1 MAKKRMFNVDIVGSD
16 AFLDLPHTA
25 QALYF
30 QLGMRADDDG
40 FVGNPKTIQRISGTK
55 ASDLELLVKKRFLL
69 QFPSGVVVIKH
80 WKINNDIKKDRYSP
94 TVYTDEFQML
104 STKENKAYTERNA
117 NVSTL
122 DTEPAQNVSTL
133 DTEPAQNVSTLDTQY
148 SIDKNRLDKNSIGE
162 EKHAHGFF
170 ANVLLTD
177 GEIQKLS
184 VEVPNYEDYIERL
197 SRYIESSGKKYK
209 SHYATILN
217 WQKKDDSEKA
227 KSAPAEPLP
236 QQQRRKSF

>member
-40 FVGNPKTIQRISGTK
+40 FVGNPKTIQRIAGAK

-80 WKINNDIKKDRYSP
+80 WRINNQIQKDRYTP
-94 TVYTDEFQML
+94 TVYTEEYQSLYIKD
-104 STKENKAYTERNA
+104 NKAYTEIDKGCIQS
-117 NVSTL
+117 VS
-122 DTEPAQNVSTL
+122 EM
-133 DTEPAQNVSTLDTQY
+133 DTQI
-148 SIDKNRLDKNSIGE
+148 SIDKDRLDKNSIGE

-177 GEIQKLS
+177 DEMQKLS

-197 SRYIESSGKKYK
+197 SHYIESSGKKYK
-209 SHYATILN
+209 SHYATILS
-217 WQKKDDSEKA
+217 WHRKDDAKKT
-227 KSAPAEPLP
+227 KSAPNEALP
-236 QQQRRKSF
+236 QQPRRKSY

>member
-40 FVGNPKTIQRISGTK
+40 FVGNPKTIQRIAGTK

-80 WKINNDIKKDRYSP
+80 WKINNQIQKDRYTP
-94 TVYTDEFQML
+94 TVYTEEYQSLYIKD
-104 STKENKAYTERNA
+104 NKAYTEMDKGCIQS
-117 NVSTL
+117 VS
-122 DTEPAQNVSTL
+122 EM
-133 DTEPAQNVSTLDTQY
+133 DTQI
-148 SIDKNRLDKNSIGE
+148 SIDKNRLDKNSRGG

-177 GEIQKLS
+177 DEMQKLAA
-184 VEVPNYEDYIERL
+184 EIPNYEEYIEKL
-197 SRYIESSGKKYK
+197 SHYIESNGKKYK
-209 SHYATILN
+209 SHYATILM
-217 WQKKDDSEKA
+217 WHRKDREKQPA
-227 KSAPAEPLP
+227 APAETLP
-236 QQQRRKSF
+236 QAPRRKSY

>member
-40 FVGNPKTIQRISGTK
+40 FVGNPKTIQRIAGTK

-80 WKINNDIKKDRYSP
+80 WKINNQIQKDRYTP
-94 TVYTDEFQML
+94 TVYTEEYQSLYIKD
-104 STKENKAYTERNA
+104 NKAYTEA
-117 NVSTL
+117 DKGCIQSVS
-122 DTEPAQNVSTL
+122 EM
-133 DTEPAQNVSTLDTQY
+133 DTQI
-148 SIDKNRLDKNSIGE
+148 SIDKSRLDKNSRGG

-177 GEIQKLS
+177 DELQKLAA
-184 VEVPNYEDYIERL
+184 EIPNYEEYIEKL
-197 SRYIESSGKKYK
+197 SHYIESNGKKYK
-209 SHYATILN
+209 SHYATILM
-217 WQKKDDSEKA
+217 WHRKDREKQPA
-227 KSAPAEPLP
+227 APAETLP
-236 QQQRRKSF
+236 QAPRRKSY

>member
-16 AFLDLPHTA
+16 AFLDLPHTS

-40 FVGNPKTIQRISGTK
+40 FVGNPKTIQRIAGTK

-80 WKINNDIKKDRYSP
+80 WKINNQIQKDRYTP
-94 TVYTDEFQML
+94 TVYTEEYQSLYIKD
-104 STKENKAYTERNA
+104 NKAYTEA
-117 NVSTL
+117 DKGCIHSVS
-122 DTEPAQNVSTL
+122 EM
-133 DTEPAQNVSTLDTQY
+133 DTQI
-148 SIDKNRLDKNSIGE
+148 SIDKNRLDKNSRGG

-177 GEIQKLS
+177 DELQKLAA
-184 VEVPNYEDYIERL
+184 EIPNYEEYIEKL
-197 SRYIESSGKKYK
+197 SHYIESNGKKYK
-209 SHYATILN
+209 SHYATILM
-217 WQKKDDSEKA
+217 WHRKDREKQPA
-227 KSAPAEPLP
+227 APAETLP
-236 QQQRRKSF
+236 QAPRRKSL

>member
-40 FVGNPKTIQRISGTK
+40 FVGNPKTIQRIAGTK

-80 WKINNDIKKDRYSP
+80 WKINNQIQKDRYTP
-94 TVYTDEFQML
+94 TVYTEEYQSLYIKD
-104 STKENKAYTERNA
+104 NKAYTEA
-117 NVSTL
+117 DKGCIQSVS
-122 DTEPAQNVSTL
+122 EM
-133 DTEPAQNVSTLDTQY
+133 DTQI
-148 SIDKNRLDKNSIGE
+148 SIDKSRLDKNSRGG

-177 GEIQKLS
+177 DEMQKLAA
-184 VEVPNYEDYIERL
+184 EIPNYEEYIEKL
-197 SRYIESSGKKYK
+197 SHYIESNGKKYK
-209 SHYATILN
+209 SHYATILM
-217 WQKKDDSEKA
+217 WHRKDREKQPA
-227 KSAPAEPLP
+227 APAETLP
-236 QQQRRKSF
+236 QAPRRKSY

>member
-40 FVGNPKTIQRISGTK
+40 FVGNPKTIQRIAGTK

-80 WKINNDIKKDRYSP
+80 WKINNQIQKDRYTP
-94 TVYTDEFQML
+94 TVYTEEYQSLYIKD
-104 STKENKAYTERNA
+104 NKAYTEA
-117 NVSTL
+117 DKGCIHSVS
-122 DTEPAQNVSTL
+122 EM
-133 DTEPAQNVSTLDTQY
+133 DTQI
-148 SIDKNRLDKNSIGE
+148 SIDKDRLDKNSRGG

-177 GEIQKLS
+177 DELQKLAA
-184 VEVPNYEDYIERL
+184 EIPNYEEYIEKL
-197 SRYIESSGKKYK
+197 SHYIESNGKKYK
-209 SHYATILN
+209 SHYATILM
-217 WQKKDDSEKA
+217 WHRKDREKQPA
-227 KSAPAEPLP
+227 APAETLP
-236 QQQRRKSF
+236 QAPRRKSY

>member
-40 FVGNPKTIQRISGTK
+40 FVGNPKTIQRIAGTK

-80 WKINNDIKKDRYSP
+80 WKINNQIQKDRYTP
-94 TVYTDEFQML
+94 TVYTEEYQSLYIKD
-104 STKENKAYTERNA
+104 NKAYTEMDKGCIQS
-117 NVSTL
+117 VS
-122 DTEPAQNVSTL
+122 EM
-133 DTEPAQNVSTLDTQY
+133 DTQI
-148 SIDKNRLDKNSIGE
+148 SIDKSRLDKNSRGG

-177 GEIQKLS
+177 DELQKLAA
-184 VEVPNYEDYIERL
+184 EIPNYEEYIEKL
-197 SRYIESSGKKYK
+197 SHYIESNGKKYK
-209 SHYATILN
+209 SHYATILM
-217 WQKKDDSEKA
+217 WHRKDREKQPAAPSET
-227 KSAPAEPLP
+227 LP
-236 QQQRRKSF
+236 QAPRRKSL

>member
-40 FVGNPKTIQRISGTK
+40 FVGNPKTIQRIAGTK

-80 WKINNDIKKDRYSP
+80 WKINNQIQKDRYTP
-94 TVYTDEFQML
+94 TVYTEEYQSLYIKD
-104 STKENKAYTERNA
+104 NKAYTEMDKGCIQS
-117 NVSTL
+117 VS
-122 DTEPAQNVSTL
+122 EM
-133 DTEPAQNVSTLDTQY
+133 DTQI
-148 SIDKNRLDKNSIGE
+148 SIDKSRLDKNSIGG

-177 GEIQKLS
+177 EEMQKLAA
-184 VEVPNYEDYIERL
+184 EIPNYEEYIEKL
-197 SRYIESSGKKYK
+197 SHYIESNGKKYK
-209 SHYATILN
+209 SHYATILM
-217 WQKKDDSEKA
+217 WHRKDREKQPA
-227 KSAPAEPLP
+227 APAETLP
-236 QQQRRKSF
+236 QATRRKSL

>member
-40 FVGNPKTIQRISGTK
+40 FVGNPKTIQRIAGAK

-80 WKINNDIKKDRYSP
+80 WKINNQIQKDRYTP
-94 TVYTDEFQML
+94 TVYTEEYQSLYIKD
-104 STKENKAYTERNA
+104 NKAYTEIDKGCIQP
-117 NVSTL
+117 VS
-122 DTEPAQNVSTL
+122 EM
-133 DTEPAQNVSTLDTQY
+133 DTQI
-148 SIDKNRLDKNSIGE
+148 SIDKDSLDKDRLDKNSRGG

-177 GEIQKLS
+177 EELQKLS
-184 VEVPNYEDYIERL
+184 SEIPNLDDYIERL
-197 SRYIESSGKKYK
+197 SNYLANNKKEYK
-209 SHYATILN
+209 SHCATIRN
-217 WQKKDDSEKA
+217 WYRRDVDKTAPSTNHEDD
-227 KSAPAEPLP
+227 EPVTP
-236 QQQRRKSF
+236 KRRGSF

>member
-1 MAKKRMFNVDIVGSD
+1 MAKKRMFSVDIVGSD

-40 FVGNPKTIQRISGTK
+40 FVGNPKTIQRIAGTK
-55 ASDLELLVKKRFLL
+55 ASDLELLVKKRFLI

-80 WKINNDIKKDRYSP
+80 WKINNQIQKDRYTP
-94 TVYTDEFQML
+94 TVYTEEYQSLYIKD
-104 STKENKAYTERNA
+104 NKAYTEMDKGCVQS
-117 NVSTL
+117 VSKM
-122 DTEPAQNVSTL
+122 
-133 DTEPAQNVSTLDTQY
+133 DTQI
-148 SIDKNRLDKNSIGE
+148 SIDKNRLDKNSIGV

-177 GEIQKLS
+177 DEVQKLA

-197 SRYIESSGKKYK
+197 SHYIESSGKKYK
-209 SHYATILN
+209 SHYATILS
-217 WQKKDDSEKA
+217 WHRKDDAEKT
-227 KSAPAEPLP
+227 KSAPNEALP
-236 QQQRRKSF
+236 QAPRRKSY

>member
-1 MAKKRMFNVDIVGSD
+1 MNTEKGDDCVAKKRMFNVDIVGSD

-40 FVGNPKTIQRISGTK
+40 FVGNPKTIQRIAGTK

-80 WKINNDIKKDRYSP
+80 WKINNQIQKDRYTP
-94 TVYTDEFQML
+94 TVYTEEYQSLYIKD
-104 STKENKAYTERNA
+104 NKAYTEMDKGCIQS
-117 NVSTL
+117 VS
-122 DTEPAQNVSTL
+122 EM
-133 DTEPAQNVSTLDTQY
+133 DTQI
-148 SIDKNRLDKNSIGE
+148 SIDKDRLDKNSRGG

-177 GEIQKLS
+177 DELQKLAA
-184 VEVPNYEDYIERL
+184 EVPNYEEYIEKL
-197 SRYIESSGKKYK
+197 SHYIESNGKKYK
-209 SHYATILN
+209 SHYATILM
-217 WQKKDDSEKA
+217 WHRKDREKQPA
-227 KSAPAEPLP
+227 APAETLP
-236 QQQRRKSF
+236 QAPRRKSY

>member
-40 FVGNPKTIQRISGTK
+40 FVGNPKTIQRIAGTK

-80 WKINNDIKKDRYSP
+80 WKINNQIQKDRYTP
-94 TVYTDEFQML
+94 TVYTEEYQSLYIKD
-104 STKENKAYTERNA
+104 NKSYTEMDKGCIQS
-117 NVSTL
+117 VS
-122 DTEPAQNVSTL
+122 EM
-133 DTEPAQNVSTLDTQY
+133 DTQI
-148 SIDKNRLDKNSIGE
+148 SIDKNRLDKNSRGG

-170 ANVLLTD
+170 ANVLLTGD
-177 GEIQKLS
+177 ELQKLAA
-184 VEVPNYEDYIERL
+184 EIPNYEEYIEKL
-197 SRYIESSGKKYK
+197 SHYIESNGKKYK
-209 SHYATILN
+209 SHYATILM
-217 WQKKDDSEKA
+217 WHRKDREKQPA
-227 KSAPAEPLP
+227 APAETLP
-236 QQQRRKSF
+236 QSPRRKSL

>member
-40 FVGNPKTIQRISGTK
+40 FVGNPKTIQRIAGTK
-55 ASDLELLVKKRFLL
+55 ASDLDLLVKKRFLL

-80 WKINNDIKKDRYSP
+80 WKINNQIQKDRYTP
-94 TVYTDEFQML
+94 TVYTEEYQSLYIKD
-104 STKENKAYTERNA
+104 NKAYTEMDKGCIQS
-117 NVSTL
+117 VS
-122 DTEPAQNVSTL
+122 EM
-133 DTEPAQNVSTLDTQY
+133 DTQI
-148 SIDKNRLDKNSIGE
+148 SIDKNRLDKNSRGG

-177 GEIQKLS
+177 DELQKLAT
-184 VEVPNYEDYIERL
+184 EIPNYEEYIEKL
-197 SRYIESSGKKYK
+197 SHYIESNGKKYK
-209 SHYATILN
+209 SHYATILM
-217 WQKKDDSEKA
+217 WHRKDREKQ
-227 KSAPAEPLP
+227 PATPTETLP
-236 QQQRRKSF
+236 QAPRRKSL

>member
-1 MAKKRMFNVDIVGSD
+1 MNTEKEGDGVAKKRMFSVDIVGSD

-40 FVGNPKTIQRISGTK
+40 FVGNPKTIQRIAGTK

-104 STKENKAYTERNA
+104 YTKENKAYTERNA

-122 DTEPAQNVSTL
+122 DTEP
-133 DTEPAQNVSTLDTQY
+133 EQNVSTLDTQY
-148 SIDKNRLDKNSIGE
+148 SIDKNRLDKNSIE
-162 EKHAHGFF
+162 KKKHAHGFF
-170 ANVLLTD
+170 SNVLLTD
-177 GEIQKLS
+177 DEMQKLAI
-184 VEVPNYEDYIERL
+184 EVPNYEDYIERL
-197 SRYIESSGKKYK
+197 SHYIESSGKKYK
-209 SHYATILN
+209 SHYATILS
-217 WQKKDDSEKA
+217 WHRKDDAEKA
-227 KSAPAEPLP
+227 KSAPAETLP
-236 QQQRRKSF
+236 QAPRRKSY

>member
-40 FVGNPKTIQRISGTK
+40 FVGNPKTIQRIAGTK

-80 WKINNDIKKDRYSP
+80 WKINNQIQKDRYTP
-94 TVYTDEFQML
+94 TVYTEEYQSLYIKD
-104 STKENKAYTERNA
+104 NKAYTEA
-117 NVSTL
+117 DKGCIQSVS
-122 DTEPAQNVSTL
+122 EM
-133 DTEPAQNVSTLDTQY
+133 DTQI
-148 SIDKNRLDKNSIGE
+148 SIDKNRLDKNSRGG

-170 ANVLLTD
+170 ANVLLTND
-177 GEIQKLS
+177 ELQKLAT
-184 VEVPNYEDYIERL
+184 EIPNYEEYIEKL
-197 SRYIESSGKKYK
+197 SHYIESNGKKYK
-209 SHYATILN
+209 SHYATILM
-217 WQKKDDSEKA
+217 WHRKDREKQPA
-227 KSAPAEPLP
+227 APAETLP
-236 QQQRRKSF
+236 QAPRRKSL

>member
-1 MAKKRMFNVDIVGSD
+1 MAKKRMFNIDIVGSD

-40 FVGNPKTIQRISGTK
+40 FVGNPKTIQRIAGTK

-69 QFPSGVVVIKH
+69 QFPSGVIVIKH

-104 STKENKAYTERNA
+104 STKDNKAYTERNA

-122 DTEPAQNVSTL
+122 DTEPEQNVS
-133 DTEPAQNVSTLDTQY
+133 ALDTQY
-148 SIDKNRLDKNSIGE
+148 SIDKDRLDKNSIE
-162 EKHAHGFF
+162 KEKHAHGFF

-177 GEIQKLS
+177 EEVQKLS
-184 VEVPNYEDYIERL
+184 SEIPNLDDYIERL
-197 SRYIESSGKKYK
+197 SNYLANNKKEYK
-209 SHYATILN
+209 SHCATIRN
-217 WQKKDDSEKA
+217 WYKRDVDKT
-227 KSAPAEPLP
+227 EPTTNHADGEPIP

>member
-40 FVGNPKTIQRISGTK
+40 FVGNPKTIQRIAGAK

-80 WKINNDIKKDRYSP
+80 WRINNQIQKDRYTP
-94 TVYTDEFQML
+94 TVYTEEYQSLYIKD
-104 STKENKAYTERNA
+104 NKAYTEIDKGCIQP
-117 NVSTL
+117 VS
-122 DTEPAQNVSTL
+122 EM
-133 DTEPAQNVSTLDTQY
+133 DTQI
-148 SIDKNRLDKNSIGE
+148 SIDKNSRVG

-170 ANVLLTD
+170 ANVFLTD
-177 GEIQKLS
+177 EELQKLAA
-184 VEVPNYEDYIERL
+184 EIPEYEEYIEKL
-197 SRYIESSGKKYK
+197 SHYIESNGKKYK
-209 SHYATILN
+209 SHYATILM
-217 WQKKDDSEKA
+217 WHRKDCEKKPDA
-227 KSAPAEPLP
+227 HAETP
-236 QQQRRKSF
+236 QTPKRRGSF

>member
-40 FVGNPKTIQRISGTK
+40 FVGNPKTIQRIAGTK

-69 QFPSGVVVIKH
+69 QFQSGVVVIKH

-122 DTEPAQNVSTL
+122 DTEP
-133 DTEPAQNVSTLDTQY
+133 EQNVSTLDTQY
-148 SIDKNRLDKNSIGE
+148 SIDKDRLDKNSIE
-162 EKHAHGFF
+162 KEKHAHGFF

-177 GEIQKLS
+177 EEVQKLS
-184 VEVPNYEDYIERL
+184 SEIPNLDDYIERL
-197 SRYIESSGKKYK
+197 SNYLANNKKEYK
-209 SHYATILN
+209 SHCATIRN
-217 WQKKDDSEKA
+217 WYKRDVDKT
-227 KSAPAEPLP
+227 EPTTNHADGEP
-236 QQQRRKSF
+236 MQQQQRRKSF